1 MNSYTVAFIGA
12 GKISEAWIER
22 LVNSGSLPADHIMAC
37 DSSSERL
44 DYLKRRYSGLK
55 TTTDN
60 VDGARFGS
68 VVLMATPP
76 PETVPALAKIR
87 PVLQGN
93 AIVISLAAGTPLQK
107 LISAAAGA
115 SVLRVMP
122 NTPSMVGEGMNLV
135 CYPADT
141 PADVRKGVGSLLG
154 VFGASLEIEEG
165 DMEAYGALR
174 SVGPTFLFPV
184 MQSIIDAAMAA
195 GLSESLARKAAAQV
209 FVGTGKLVGSNE
221 RTVAELS
228 GMIGLHTLREPE
240 TMKLITDAHNEALGK
255 LKGLAAK
262 MSAVA

>member
-22 LVNSGSLPADHIMAC
+22 LITSNALSADKVMAC
-37 DSSSERL
+37 DPSNERL
-44 DYLKRRYSGLK
+44 DYLKLRYPGLK

-60 VDGARFGS
+60 ADGARFGS
-68 VVLMATPP
+68 VVLIATPP
-76 PETVPALAKIR
+76 PETISTLTKIR
-87 PVLQGN
+87 PVLRRN
-93 AIVISLAAGTPLQK
+93 AIVISLAAGVPLQK
-107 LISAAAGA
+107 LSSAAAGTA
-115 SVLRVMP
+115 VLRVMP

-154 VFGASLEIEEG
+154 VFGTSLEIEEG
-165 DMEAYGALR
+165 DMEACGALC

-209 FVGTGKLVGSNE
+209 FVGTGKLVGGNE
-221 RTVAELS
+221 RTVAELN

-240 TMKLITDAHNEALGK
+240 TMKLITDAYNEALGK